1 MYLCSLSLVI
11 FIILFSLTLVF
22 EAGLLFNN
30 SFVYWFSG
38 FMFVLIKT
46 LSNLLLK
53 SNYFISINWKNILF
67 YSSCLTRMCWYL
79 ENNFGIVFICWS
91 FSSPIENNCL
101 QGKFSVLEEKS
112 LFSKGGFFSSCF
124 FYAYIYS
131 FSNVMWFFKQ

>member
-38 FMFVLIKT
+38 FIFVLMKT

-79 ENNFGIVFICWS
+79 ENNFGIFFICWS
-91 FSSPIENNCL
+91 FSSPIETNCL

-112 LFSKGGFFSSCF
+112 LFSKGGFFPLVSFMLIYILSKMSCD
-124 FYAYIYS
+124 
-131 FSNVMWFFKQ
+131 FFKQ